1 MIHLLRRFFAALFG
15 RASPTAIGRLAD
27 ERKGAFFTW
36 FHLQERDAPVPEPD
50 GYMRYC
56 FHPSGPA
63 FQEFVKLDL
72 VVARDDAIVAAQLA
86 LDRDFV
92 EDARNGPFARDIAKS
107 FLLWALR
114 HEPDAAARPLIANIA
129 NLSAAGTP
137 VIAHASAMPGP
148 PPEDSSGGYEAFLG
162 QRLAARLSLAGASLA
177 LRNTANGRRW
187 LIIEVTVP

>member
-1 MIHLLRRFFAALFG
+1 MG
-15 RASPTAIGRLAD
+15 KLAD
-27 ERKGAFFTW
+27 EREGEFFTW
-36 FHLQERDAPVPEPD
+36 FHLQERDAPAPEP
-50 GYMRYC
+50 GGRMRHC

-114 HEPDAAARPLIANIA
+114 HEPGPAARPLIANIA
-129 NLSAAGTP
+129 NPAAAGTP
-137 VIAHASAMPGP
+137 VIAHTGTMPGP
-148 PPEDSSGGYEAFLG
+148 PSADSSGGSDVFLG
-162 QRLAARLSLAGASLA
+162 QRLAAKLALAGASVA